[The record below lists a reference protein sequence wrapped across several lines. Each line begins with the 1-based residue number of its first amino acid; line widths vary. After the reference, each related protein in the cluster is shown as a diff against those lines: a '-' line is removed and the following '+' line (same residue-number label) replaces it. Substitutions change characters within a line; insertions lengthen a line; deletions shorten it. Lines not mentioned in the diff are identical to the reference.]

1 MTDRAELDRI
11 DREILQALSED
22 GRASVEKVAEQ
33 VGLSPTPVRRRIK
46 QLEKSGVITGY
57 RVVIDPEKCGLDL
70 AIYVL
75 VTLTAGSAQMMA
87 EFESAVK
94 QMPEVQRCDLLAGPN
109 CYLLSMRVKSMKYY
123 DKYLREHLVSLP
135 SVYAIESRFVI
146 GQVKD
151 TALLP

>member
-1 MTDRAELDRI
+1 MDDGGAVDRI
-11 DREILQALSED
+11 DRAILQVLSED
-22 GRASVEKVAEQ
+22 GRASVEKVAER

-46 QLEKSGVITGY
+46 RLEQSGVIAGY

-75 VTLTAGSAQMMA
+75 VTLTTGSAQMMT

-109 CYLLSMRVKSMKYY
+109 CYLLSMRVKSMKCY
-123 DKYLREHLVSLP
+123 DKYLREYLVNLP
-135 SVYAIESRFVI
+135 SVYAIDSRFVI
-146 GQVKD
+146 GQVKE
-151 TALLP
+151 TALVP

>member
-1 MTDRAELDRI
+1 MGEERALDQIDRA
-11 DREILQALSED
+11 ILQALTDD
-22 GRASVEKVAEQ
+22 GRASVEKVADQ

-46 QLEKSGVITGY
+46 QLEDSGAITGY

-75 VTLTAGSAQMMA
+75 VTLTVGNAEMMA
-87 EFESAVK
+87 EFERAVK
-94 QMPEVQRCDLLAGPN
+94 QMPEVQRCELLAGPN
-109 CYLLSMRVKSMKYY
+109 CYLLSLRVKNMKYY
-123 DKYLREHLVSLP
+123 DRYLREHLVSLP

-151 TALLP
+151 AALLP